1 MRPFLLSLT
10 AASAL
15 VAAASL
21 APANAMVVGTAPSMQ
36 AAVDNASV
44 LEDAAYVCRHRYYSS
59 RRVCWWR
66 PGSYHGRRW
75 HDRRWHRRW

>member
-1 MRPFLLSLT
+1 MRSFLLSVT

-15 VAAASL
+15 LAAASL
-21 APANAMVVGTAPSMQ
+21 APAHAMTVGTASTMQ
-36 AAVDNASV
+36 AAVDNASA

-66 PGSYHGRRW
+66 PGYYGRRHW
-75 HDRRWHRRW
+75 HPRWHRRW

>member
-1 MRPFLLSLT
+1 MRKLLLSLT

-21 APANAMVVGTAPSMQ
+21 APANAMTVGTAPTMQ
-36 AAVDNASV
+36 AAVDNASS
-44 LEDAAYVCRHRYYSS
+44 LEDVAYVCRHRYYSS

-66 PGSYHGRRW
+66 PGGYGRRG
-75 HDRRWHRRW
+75 WHRPWRRHW